1 MLRWLLASLHLLAL
15 GLGLGAVWARA
26 IALRGPLDAS
36 GLRRVFAADSW
47 WGLAGL
53 LWIVT
58 GLWRL
63 LAGTEKPTHYY
74 MDNHFFYL
82 KMAALLVL
90 LLLEARAVILLMG
103 WRRATGRGGPVDTAA
118 APGLARISYVQVALV
133 LVMLA
138 AATAMARGM
147 GGGS

>member
-15 GLGLGAVWARA
+15 GVGLGAVWARA
-26 IALRGPLDAS
+26 VALRGPLDPA
-36 GLRRVFAADSW
+36 GLRRAFAADSW

-63 LAGTEKPTHYY
+63 LAGSEKPTRYY

-90 LLLEARAVILLMG
+90 LLLEVRAVTILMR
-103 WRRATGRGGPVDTAA
+103 WRFAAGRGAPVDTAA
-118 APGLARISYVQVALV
+118 APGLARISYLQVALV
-133 LVMLA
+133 FLMLA
-138 AATAMARGM
+138 AAAAMARGM
-147 GGGS
+147 GGGT

>member
-15 GLGLGAVWARA
+15 GVGLGAVWVRA
-26 IALRGPLDAS
+26 IALRGPLDPS
-36 GLRRVFAADSW
+36 GLRRALAADSW
-47 WGLAGL
+47 WGFAGL

-90 LLLEARAVILLMG
+90 LLLEGRAVIVLMG
-103 WRRATGRGGPVDTAA
+103 WRRAASRGAPVDTAA

>member
-15 GLGLGAVWARA
+15 GVGLGAVWARA
-26 IALRGPLDAS
+26 VALRGPLEPAR
-36 GLRRVFAADSW
+36 LRRALAADSW

-63 LAGTEKPTHYY
+63 LAGTEKPTHYF
-74 MDNHFFYL
+74 MHNHFFYL

-90 LLLEARAVILLMG
+90 LLLEVRAVTILIG
-103 WRRATGRGGPVDTAA
+103 WRRAMGQGRAADTGA

-133 LVMLA
+133 VVMLA